1 MTNGT
6 GSVPLT
12 NGSGSGRTKTM
23 RIRIPNTDGYLLLGL
38 KGSGAKKVFLLSQ
51 KLQNIAFIEILDLPF
66 KTILLGRKMLTVPLH
81 FRKKLFVWNYH
92 NSQLNLPLDAVF
104 QIRIR
109 RVCKFLGLPDPH
121 LLVRI

>member
-1 MTNGT
+1 MINGA

-23 RIRIPNTDGYLLLGL
+23 RIRIPNTDGYILLGL
-38 KGSGAKKVFLLSQ
+38 KGSGAKKVFFSPKNCKTSILL
-51 KLQNIAFIEILDLPF
+51 KILDLPF
-66 KTILLGRKMLTVPLH
+66 KTILLGRKMLSVPLH

-92 NSQLNLPLDAVF
+92 NSQLNVPLDAVF